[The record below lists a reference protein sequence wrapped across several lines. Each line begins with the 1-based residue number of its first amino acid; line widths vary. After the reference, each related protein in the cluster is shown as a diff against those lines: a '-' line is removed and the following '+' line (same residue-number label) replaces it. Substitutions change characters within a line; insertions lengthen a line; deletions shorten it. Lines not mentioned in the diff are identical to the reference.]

1 MVTVQAR
8 WQRCKTRL
16 ARYWE
21 NCLNS
26 RRITPAAVAV
36 LLGCGLWQAGAWQP
50 LERLGY
56 NLLFQI
62 REQLPHPGWDD
73 RLVVIAIDDA
83 TLEHYRQF
91 PLPRHL
97 YADLLQTLEAS
108 QPATVGFD
116 LLFAEPTPEDAKFAQ
131 ALEINGKAV
140 IAIAANRDKKV
151 INLVPQLSQVTGQ
164 GHIHSRPD
172 PDGVYRQIDL
182 YIRGF
187 PSLSVAM
194 LQAYNQSL
202 SQIVQA
208 PDQPPLAKPV
218 ALPPPKAKH
227 LEQTAWINWPGLTQG
242 PQGVPTYSLAS
253 ILQGKVDPQAFA
265 NKIVLVGVTATGND
279 PLQTSLEQHLPTS
292 GVYMH
297 AAVID
302 NLLNQRLLQR
312 SPDWIHLLILVS
324 IGIIS
329 NLVLFPLGFRQRTIV
344 ALALPCGWI
353 ALAVGALMG
362 FNLWLPTFAPIGTF
376 LIAGT
381 GLQLLEQREKQLV
394 MRLFARHV
402 APETAKLIW
411 NHRSEIF
418 QQGQLT
424 AQEMVV
430 TVLFTDIRSF
440 TSISE
445 TMSPC
450 DLLDW
455 LNQYLDV
462 MTDCIHA
469 HHGVVDKYIGD
480 AIMAVFGIPFPS
492 SDAEA
497 IQQDALN
504 AVSAAISMQERLT
517 SINQQLH
524 KAGKPTIR
532 AGIGIHTG
540 LVVAGS
546 IGGAKR
552 VNYSILGDAVN
563 VAARLEALNKQLHQ
577 QNCYDILISED
588 TFIQVGHKV
597 PGYAVEN
604 LKLRGRQQKT
614 AVYAIQKADRA
625 MIGTADSTQP
635 AA

>member
-1 MVTVQAR
+1 MTLQAR
-8 WQRCKTRL
+8 WQWCKTRL

-21 NCLNS
+21 TCLNS
-26 RRITPAAVAV
+26 RQITPAVVAV
-36 LLGCGLWQAGAWQP
+36 LLGCGLWQVGAWQS

-73 RLVVIAIDDA
+73 RIVVVAIDDA

-97 YADLLQTLEAS
+97 YTELLQTLEAS
-108 QPATVGFD
+108 QPAAVGFD

-140 IAIAANRDKKV
+140 IAIAANRHRQV
-151 INLVPQLSQVTGQ
+151 INLVPQLTQVTGQ

-187 PSLSVAM
+187 PALSVAM

-202 SQIVQA
+202 SQIIQA
-208 PDQPPLAKPV
+208 PDQPPLAQPAV
-218 ALPPPKAKH
+218 LPPANPTQP
-227 LEQTAWINWPGLTQG
+227 EQTAWINWPGLTQG
-242 PQGVPTYSLAS
+242 PKGVPTYSLVK
-253 ILQGKVDPQAFA
+253 ILKGKVDPSAFA

-312 SPDWIHLLILVS
+312 SPDWVHLLILVS

-329 NLVLFPLGFRQRTIV
+329 NLVLFPLGFRQRTVV
-344 ALALPCGWI
+344 ALILPCAWI
-353 ALAVGALMG
+353 AIAVAALMG

-381 GLQLLEQREKQLV
+381 SLQLLEQREKQLV

-445 TMSPC
+445 AMSPC

-455 LNQYLDV
+455 LNQYLDA

-492 SDAEA
+492 MDAEM

-504 AVSAAISMQERLT
+504 AVSAAIAMQERLALL
-517 SINQQLH
+517 NHQLQA
-524 KAGKPTIR
+524 AGQPTIR

-588 TFIQVGHKV
+588 TFIQVGHQV
-597 PGYAVEN
+597 QGYPVET

-614 AVYAIQKADRA
+614 GVYAIQKADQWIA
-625 MIGTADSTQP
+625 SENASTQP

>member
-1 MVTVQAR
+1 MTVQSG

-21 NCLNS
+21 NCLNN

-36 LLGCGLWQAGAWQP
+36 LLGCGLWQVGAWQP

-73 RLVVIAIDDA
+73 RIVVVAIDDA

-97 YADLLQTLEAS
+97 YTDLLQTLEAS
-108 QPATVGFD
+108 QPAAVGFD

-151 INLVPQLSQVTGQ
+151 INLVPQLTQVTGQ

-172 PDGVYRQIDL
+172 PDGIFRQVAL
-182 YIRGF
+182 YMRGF
-187 PSLSVAM
+187 PALSVAM

-202 SQIVQA
+202 RQIVQA
-208 PDQPPLAKPV
+208 PDQPPLAPPV
-218 ALPPPKAKH
+218 RLPPAHPKQP
-227 LEQTAWINWPGLTQG
+227 EQTAWINWPGLTQG
-242 PQGVPTYSLAS
+242 PEGVPTYSLVK
-253 ILQGKVDPQAFA
+253 ILKGKVDPHAFA

-312 SPDWIHLLILVS
+312 SSDGTQLLILAS
-324 IGIIS
+324 IGIIA
-329 NLVLFPLGFRQRTIV
+329 NLVLFPLGFRQRTAV
-344 ALALPCGWI
+344 ALILPCAWI
-353 ALAVGALMG
+353 AIAVAALMG

-381 GLQLLEQREKQLV
+381 SLQLLEQREKQLV

-402 APETAKLIW
+402 APETANLIW

-445 TMSPC
+445 TMLPRE
-450 DLLDW
+450 LLDW
-455 LNQYLDV
+455 LNQYLDA
-462 MTDCIHA
+462 MTDCIHQ

-492 SDAEA
+492 ANAEE

-504 AVSAAISMQERLT
+504 AVSAAIAMQERLA
-517 SINQQLH
+517 ILNQQLQA
-524 KAGKPTIR
+524 AGQPTIR

-563 VAARLEALNKQLHQ
+563 VAARLEALNKQLHR
-577 QNCYDILISED
+577 QNCYDILMSED
-588 TFIQVGHKV
+588 TFIQVGHRV
-597 PGYAVEN
+597 QGYPVET

-614 AVYAIQKADRA
+614 EVYAIQKADQRIA
-625 MIGTADSTQP
+625 SEDASNQP